1 MQIQSANNC
10 SEPPSLG
17 ADGEPSADCDTDN
30 DTARMRPSPTP
41 IGSIEVSGLANHV
54 SLVDGEQAGAT
65 TDAIARSKK
74 TRGAYE
80 LKFLIDES
88 QALHIMAWAREHL
101 DADPHFD
108 PELGDGYLVNSLYL
122 DTPKFEVFHRM
133 EGFRQQKY
141 RLRRYGREELVWF
154 EQKRKRKG
162 LVRKKRISVDEPEIS
177 NRLVLPADP
186 AWDGN
191 WFRGKVDEQ
200 QLRPVC
206 QITYRRFALVKPT
219 DDGHM
224 RLTIDD
230 RLTARLADGW
240 QVPKG
245 PLEGVGLLDGKRI
258 LELKF
263 RGAMPALF
271 RGLVEQQQLQVTSFS
286 KYRTGVEECVPLDA
300 LVGDKSQGP
309 ANA

>member
-10 SEPPSLG
+10 CEPPCRG
-17 ADGEPSADCDTDN
+17 ADGEAIADSDVGN
-30 DTARMRPSPTP
+30 ETARKRPFP
-41 IGSIEVSGLANHV
+41 IPAGSTDAPDPENHV
-54 SLVDGEQAGAT
+54 TIVNSQDADLST
-65 TDAIARSKK
+65 TAISRSKK

-80 LKFLIDES
+80 LKFLIEEA
-88 QALHIMAWAREHL
+88 QALQIMAWAREHL

-122 DTPKFEVFHRM
+122 DSPRFEVFHRM

-141 RLRRYGREELVWF
+141 RLRRYGREDLVWF

-177 NRLVLPADP
+177 NRLVLVADP
-186 AWDGN
+186 TWDGN

-206 QITYRRFALVKPT
+206 QITYRRFARVKPT

-230 RLTARLADGW
+230 RLTARPAEGW

-286 KYRTGVEECVPLDA
+286 KYRTGVEECVPLDTLA
-300 LVGDKSQGP
+300 GDESQGP

>member
-1 MQIQSANNC
+1 MQIQSANK
-10 SEPPSLG
+10 SAESSSPG
-17 ADGEPSADCDTDN
+17 ADEDRSCACDDDN
-30 DTARMRPSPTP
+30 ENARMRPSPTA
-41 IGSIEVSGLANHV
+41 GSSSEVSEATNHIRV
-54 SLVDGEQAGAT
+54 IDSDQAGEA
-65 TDAIARSKK
+65 AAEKPRSRKS
-74 TRGAYE
+74 RGAYE
-80 LKFLIDES
+80 LKFLIDEAH
-88 QALHIMAWAREHL
+88 ALEIMGWAREHL

-122 DTPKFEVFHRM
+122 DSPKFDVFHRM
-133 EGFRQQKY
+133 EGFRQQKF
-141 RLRRYGREELVWF
+141 RLRRYGREDLVWF

-162 LVRKKRISVDEPEIS
+162 LVRKKRVAVDEPDIS
-177 NRLVLPADP
+177 NRLVMPSDP
-186 AWDGN
+186 AWDGI
-191 WFRGKVDEQ
+191 WFRDKVDEQ

-206 QITYRRFALVKPT
+206 QITYRRFARVKPT

-245 PLEGVGLLDGKRI
+245 QLEGVGLLDGKRI

-263 RGAMPALF
+263 RGAMPTLF

-300 LVGDKSQGP
+300 LVGDDSQGP